1 MYIMICSSCYP
12 RFIERERERER
23 ENESIGKIDSRIGS
37 LHYVIRKL
45 EEGVVVLISLKWE
58 GEIMRDSVL
67 ISNHIND

>member
-23 ENESIGKIDSRIGS
+23 NESIGKRDSRIGS